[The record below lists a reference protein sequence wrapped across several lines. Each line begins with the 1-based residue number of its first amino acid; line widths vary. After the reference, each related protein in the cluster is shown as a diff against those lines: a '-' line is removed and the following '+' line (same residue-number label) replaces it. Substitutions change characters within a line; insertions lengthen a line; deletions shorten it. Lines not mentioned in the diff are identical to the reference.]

1 MRYVHFKN
9 ANVDV
14 SEFALGTWGLDD
26 TRWNG
31 HGDRQ
36 EALQVMKS
44 LYEQGV
50 NIIDTAANY
59 GNGTSEKVVGEF
71 LQTIPRESIL
81 VSTKFGTVN
90 DLYTGGVYRDA
101 SFRNVIRE
109 CASSLKNLRTN
120 YIDFYFMHWPDI
132 STPISETMAALE
144 HLRRQGYIRF
154 IGLSNCNLDIVK
166 EAMKY
171 GRVDAIQPPF
181 SIIDQRYKETMEF
194 AKENGIGVFG
204 YGSLGGGILTGKY
217 KTIPDWPKNDVRYT
231 FYKGFS
237 EPLFSKIQI
246 LMKDVEEI
254 AKNHNATPLQV
265 IVNYTTQLSYLDCAL
280 IGVTSNRHVKENLE
294 TFDFKL
300 TDNEIQII
308 SKKINELELNK

>member
-1 MRYVHFKN
+1 MRYIHLEN

-31 HGDRQ
+31 HGDEN
-36 EALQVMKS
+36 EALEVMKK

-50 NIIDTAANY
+50 NFIDTAANY
-59 GNGTSEKVVGEF
+59 GNGTSEKVVGKF
-71 LQTIPRESIL
+71 LQTIPREKVFI
-81 VSTKFGTVN
+81 STKFGTVN

-101 SFRNVIRE
+101 SFKNVIRE

-154 IGLSNCNLDIVK
+154 IGLSNSDINVVK

-171 GRVDAIQPPF
+171 GRVDVIQPPF
-181 SIIDQRYKETMEF
+181 SIIDQRFKETMEF
-194 AKENGIGVFG
+194 AKKHGIGVLG

-217 KTIPDWPKNDVRYT
+217 KTVPDWPKNDVRYT
-231 FYKGFS
+231 FYKGFK
-237 EPLFSKIQI
+237 EPLFSKVQE
-246 LMKDVEEI
+246 LMKVIEEVS
-254 AKNHNATPLQV
+254 KNHDATPLQV
-265 IVNYTTQLSYLDCAL
+265 VTNYTTQLPYLDAAL
-280 IGVTSNRHVKENLE
+280 IGVTSLKHVEENIKA
-294 TFDFKL
+294 FDFKL
-300 TDNEIQII
+300 TEKEIELIEN
-308 SKKINELELNK
+308 KIRELELDK